1 MSPPASPS
9 PSDGSGG
16 SGESDAA
23 EATNGSDGDG
33 GVEAVLTLPDELREA
48 FKEPFGPVF
57 TDAGALLEA
66 IEKPGPIVAV
76 GDVVTYHLV
85 EAGRRP
91 DVAVLDGYTERTP
104 VAEGIEAGTDT
115 DAYDTHIRVEN
126 PAAVLT
132 AGILDVLAAALANA
146 RAEGVDRADE
156 GVEPEGGGQGGE
168 TTVID
173 VNGEEDLVTVPAIVA
188 APESASVVYGQPGEG
203 MVRVPVE
210 EDIRR
215 RARELLERM
224 DGDHER
230 AWELLRIAVD

>member
-33 GVEAVLTLPDELREA
+33 GVEAVLILPDDLREA

-104 VAEGIEAGTDT
+104 VAAEIEAGTDT
-115 DAYDTHIRVEN
+115 GAYDTDIGVEN

-132 AGILDVLAAALANA
+132 AGILDALAAALAGAGGNGDGEK
-146 RAEGVDRADE
+146 AEH
-156 GVEPEGGGQGGE
+156 
-168 TTVID
+168 TVID
-173 VNGEEDLVTVPAIVA
+173 VEGEEDLVTVPAIAA
-188 APESASVVYGQPGEG
+188 APAGASVVYGQPGEG
-203 MVRVPVE
+203 MVRVPVKE
-210 EDIRR
+210 NTRR
-215 RARELLERM
+215 RARELLEGM